1 MTVHINLII
10 EDAPTGGVSLRAY
23 GPLRSDGSE
32 AAFVARTLLRLAAPL
47 FAGAKPVRMLGEAAL
62 VGSDASDEFCACDDA
77 DKDLTAQEI
86 ATLRCQACGKGLL
99 A

>member
-1 MTVHINLII
+1 MAHINLII
-10 EDAPTGGVSLRAY
+10 EDAPTGGVSLRTY
-23 GPLRSDGSE
+23 GPLRSDDSE
-32 AAFVARTLLRLAAPL
+32 AAFVAR
-47 FAGAKPVRMLGEAAL
+47 KPVRMLGEAAL
-62 VGSDASDEFCACDDA
+62 VGGDASDEFCACDDA

>member
-23 GPLRSDGSE
+23 GPLRSEGSE

-62 VGSDASDEFCACDDA
+62 VGSDASDEFCECDNA
-77 DKDLTAQEI
+77 WTVQELE
-86 ATLRCQACGKGLL
+86 TLRCQACGKGLL

>member
-47 FAGAKPVRMLGEAAL
+47 FAGAKPVRLVGEAAL
-62 VGSDASDEFCACDDA
+62 VGTDASDEFCACDDA
-77 DKDLTAQEI
+77 DKDPTAQEL
-86 ATLRCQACGKGLL
+86 ATLRCADCGKGLL